1 METPVTQYLIKYNV
15 IVLLCLVHCIGS
27 FAQAAKTEPNNSY
40 LIVNSAYAFPEKST
54 ISGYILRKLYGESF
68 NKFVDINK
76 DRESFFG
83 NRVWF
88 LNNTAEYFIRSDF
101 SKLCSEKPQILNIAL
116 SMWLNPVID
125 SMILADEKP
134 DSLELN
140 RDKRFVLIVKQNDT
154 FNLSISSDTIALY
167 YENTW
172 CRAFK
177 YLVIQHIFSIIMGE
191 ESKFDKNC
199 LSQDGS
205 QEANLLILGDDKDYL
220 SISKKIADGLFDK
233 WEYKKTMKGS
243 EFFYPAFL
251 YLWNTELDTIAGQYY
266 NEYLKHNEK

>member
-1 METPVTQYLIKYNV
+1 MEVAVTQYMIKCKFTF
-15 IVLLCLVHCIGS
+15 ILCLVYCIGS
-27 FAQAAKTEPNNSY
+27 YAQGVNTESKNSY
-40 LIVNSAYAFPEKST
+40 IIVNSAYAFPEKST
-54 ISGYILRKLYGESF
+54 ISGYILRKLYGENF
-68 NKFVDINK
+68 NKFVDIEK

-83 NRVWF
+83 KRVWF

-101 SKLCSEKPQILNIAL
+101 SKLCGEKPQILNIAL
-116 SMWLNPVID
+116 SMWFNPVID
-125 SMILADEKP
+125 SLILDNDKP

-191 ESKFDKNC
+191 GGEFDKKC
-199 LSQDGS
+199 LSKDGS

-220 SISKKIADGLFDK
+220 PISKKIAESLFDK
-233 WEYKKTMKGS
+233 WEYKKTMIGS
-243 EFFYPAFL
+243 EYFYPAFL

-266 NEYLKHNEK
+266 NEYLKLNEK